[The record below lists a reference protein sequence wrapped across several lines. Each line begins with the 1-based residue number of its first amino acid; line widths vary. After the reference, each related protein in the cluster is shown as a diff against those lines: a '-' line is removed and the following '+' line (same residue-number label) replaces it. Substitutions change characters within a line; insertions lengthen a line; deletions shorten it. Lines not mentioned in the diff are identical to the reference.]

1 MKPLAAT
8 LIFGFGIFHALPD
21 LPWLTQQRDPN
32 AAEDQLILRVPQW
45 ARISWL
51 LASLVVIAG
60 AVVLAL
66 DGWVGIAL
74 AGVGMADVCALAIA
88 NGFWM
93 KGRPTVSHHAIRI
106 SIAVA
111 MLAFA
116 ASSL

>member
-8 LIFGFGIFHALPD
+8 LIFGFGVFHALPA
-21 LPWLTQQRDPN
+21 LPWLKQPREPN

-51 LASLVVIAG
+51 LASLVVIG
-60 AVVLAL
+60 GSVVLAVH
-66 DGWVGIAL
+66 GWVGLAI
-74 AGVGMADVCALAIA
+74 AGVGMADVCAMAIA

-106 SIAVA
+106 AIAA
-111 MLAFA
+111 ALLALG